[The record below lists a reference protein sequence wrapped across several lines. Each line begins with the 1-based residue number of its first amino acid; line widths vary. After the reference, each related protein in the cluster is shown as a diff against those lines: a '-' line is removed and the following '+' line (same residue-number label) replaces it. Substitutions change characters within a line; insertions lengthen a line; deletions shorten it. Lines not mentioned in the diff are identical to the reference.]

1 MDNYTRSLGA
11 MVVMGNVVS
20 SVVVA
25 GVVASVDMMIGMGI
39 GRASPGPLFTGTAIA
54 YCGGLEVVTCGR
66 MTKILVLGGRRCRI
80 FLVP

>member
-1 MDNYTRSLGA
+1 
-11 MVVMGNVVS
+11 MGNVVS

-25 GVVASVDMMIGMGI
+25 GVVVSVGIMMGMGI

-54 YCGGLEVVTCGR
+54 YCGGLKVVTFGR
-66 MTKILVLGGRRCRI
+66 MTNILVLGGRRCRI

>member
-1 MDNYTRSLGA
+1 

-54 YCGGLEVVTCGR
+54 YCGGLKVVTCWLL
-66 MTKILVLGGRRCRI
+66 MTKILVLGGGRCRI